1 MIVIC
6 VSNKGWERLPLTIGK
21 MYNVIEKINIPF
33 SPSRPDD
40 SRLPLNMID
49 EGPFY
54 KVKCDDGEEK
64 WIDEYRFRDL
74 TLDEKR
80 EQKLNDLGI

>member
-6 VSNKGWERLPLTIGK
+6 ISNNGWERLPLTIGEMYTVVDK
-21 MYNVIEKINIPF
+21 MRIPF

-40 SRLPLNMID
+40 SS
-49 EGPFY
+49 GPFY
-54 KVKCDDGEEK
+54 KIKCDDGEEK

-74 TLDEKR
+74 TIDELR
-80 EQKLNDLGI
+80 ELKLKELGI

>member
-6 VSNKGWERLPLTIGK
+6 VSNKGRHSRIPLTIGE
-21 MYNVIEKINIPF
+21 MYNVIEKMNMPF

-40 SRLPLNMID
+40 SS
-49 EGPFY
+49 GPFY

-74 TLDEKR
+74 TLEEKR

>member
-6 VSNKGWERLPLTIGK
+6 VDKISLSKLPLTIGEMYKVIDK
-21 MYNVIEKINIPF
+21 MRIPF

-40 SRLPLNMID
+40 SS
-49 EGPFY
+49 GPFY
-54 KVKCDDGEEK
+54 KIKCDDGEER
-64 WIDEYRFRDL
+64 WIDEYRFREL

-80 EQKLNDLGI
+80 NLKLKELGI

>member
-1 MIVIC
+1 
-6 VSNKGWERLPLTIGK
+6 
-21 MYNVIEKINIPF
+21 MYNVIEKMNIPF

-40 SRLPLNMID
+40 LLS
-49 EGPFY
+49 PFY

-74 TLDEKR
+74 TLEEKR
-80 EQKLNDLGI
+80 EQKLNELGI